1 MHDQAE
7 EKFASVLTVLIIGT
21 FITVLNSS
29 LINIALPNMMT
40 VFGVSLESIQ
50 WVVTG
55 YTIALGTVIP
65 LSGYLSDLIGLK
77 KLYIIALGIFTA
89 GSVLC
94 GISWSCGSMIVF
106 RIIQG
111 IGGGIIGPV
120 GNAILFKSIP
130 AKKIGVAMGIY
141 GIAAMAAPA
150 IGPTLGGY
158 VIEHLSWRMLF
169 YMSVPF
175 GVLGVITGSILLEE
189 YPKNKLGGFDGIG
202 FVTSTVGLVCLFY
215 VIGKW
220 NSIDWSQMQ
229 YSLMLVV
236 GVFSMLMF
244 IVNEWLHPNPL
255 LDIKILK
262 NYGFTAW
269 TLVACSVSMAIIGVS
284 YSIPMF
290 LQNILRYSAMKTG
303 IIMLPAAIATALIM
317 PISGKLFDKYG
328 YKFIMFPGL
337 LLYIIISYPL
347 SQISTD
353 TSSVMITWMLLIR
366 GMALGMIMMPPST
379 MCMRYVKKKDISQ
392 AAALTNIMR
401 QIASTCVVAVITSLM
416 QRQINLSSAR
426 IMDQLSMFNPIS
438 TDALSKLI
446 GVYRKGGYA
455 LNEARVAAMSALGGL
470 IQKQAYVEAIDSIL
484 LLMVFAA
491 IGTFIFVACINI
503 PINMTRTLSERAKPI
518 VEEVVE

>member
-1 MHDQAE
+1 
-7 EKFASVLTVLIIGT
+7 
-21 FITVLNSS
+21 
-29 LINIALPNMMT
+29 
-40 VFGVSLESIQ
+40 
-50 WVVTG
+50 
-55 YTIALGTVIP
+55 
-65 LSGYLSDLIGLK
+65 
-77 KLYIIALGIFTA
+77 
-89 GSVLC
+89 
-94 GISWSCGSMIVF
+94 
-106 RIIQG
+106 
-111 IGGGIIGPV
+111 
-120 GNAILFKSIP
+120 
-130 AKKIGVAMGIY
+130 
-141 GIAAMAAPA
+141 
-150 IGPTLGGY
+150 
-158 VIEHLSWRMLF
+158 
-169 YMSVPF
+169 
-175 GVLGVITGSILLEE
+175 
-189 YPKNKLGGFDGIG
+189 
-202 FVTSTVGLVCLFY
+202 
-215 VIGKW
+215 
-220 NSIDWSQMQ
+220 
-229 YSLMLVV
+229 
-236 GVFSMLMF
+236 
-244 IVNEWLHPNPL
+244 
-255 LDIKILK
+255 
-262 NYGFTAW
+262 
-269 TLVACSVSMAIIGVS
+269 MAIIGVS

-303 IIMLPAAIATALIM
+303 IIMLPAAISTALIM

-353 TSSVMITWMLLIR
+353 TSSVMITWMLLVR

-438 TDALSKLI
+438 TDGLSKLI
-446 GVYRKGGYA
+446 GVYRRGGYA